1 MSTRMTTSQKKSV
14 WLTVGIVTL
23 LLVAFAL
30 CSAMTAGFTDWE
42 PKQPTV
48 NPDNY
53 YSTVELE
60 LESCR
65 PGDGIIITVDENT
78 GAIELDG
85 KATKDLEYVVG
96 TVTLNKG
103 TYNLTSSD
111 VTSNAGV
118 YVTATTGSDVTY
130 FDFTPHNVVEVAA
143 DNTVYT
149 ITIHINEGTSL
160 YHVDILPVIAAGED
174 TVNFYE

>member
-1 MSTRMTTSQKKSV
+1 MSTRMTTSQKKSTM
-14 WLTVGIVTL
+14 LTVGIVVL
-23 LLVAFAL
+23 LLVAFAV

-42 PKQPTV
+42 PKMPTV

-53 YSTVELE
+53 YSKADIE

-85 KATKDLEYVVG
+85 KADKDLEYVVG

-103 TYNLTSSD
+103 TYNLTSSNK
-111 VTSNAGV
+111 TSKAGV
-118 YVTATTGSDVTY
+118 YVTATSGDSVTY
-130 FDFTPHNVVEVAA
+130 FDFTTDNVIEVAA

-149 ITIHINEGTSL
+149 ITIHINEGTTL
-160 YHVDILPVIAAGED
+160 NHVDILPVIASGEE

>member
-14 WLTVGIVTL
+14 WLTVGIVVL

-53 YSTVELE
+53 YSTVDLE
-60 LESCR
+60 LESCN
-65 PGDGIIITVDENT
+65 PGDGIVITVDDAT
-78 GAIELDG
+78 GAIELNG
-85 KATKDLEYVVG
+85 TATGDLEYVVG
-96 TVTLNKG
+96 TVTLDKG
-103 TYNLTSSD
+103 TYNLTSSNK
-111 VTSNAGV
+111 TSKAGI
-118 YVTATTGSDVTY
+118 YVTAKSGSTETY
-130 FDFTPHNVVEVAA
+130 FDFTTDNVIEVAD

-149 ITIHINEGTSL
+149 ITIHINEGTTL
-160 YHVDILPVIAAGED
+160 NHVDILPVIAAGED
-174 TVNFYE
+174 TVSFYE